1 MNKLTLTEM
10 AKRVL
15 SASEVADKI
24 KLSEEYS
31 ETWLK
36 DRKVGN
42 SISIGKVK
50 CPNFPSRPRKPNLL
64 PPRQMPKR
72 KYGTKIGRVALLH
85 SVAHIEL
92 NAIDQQFLLYIL
104 FHGHLGID
112 SPQHLHLPFL

>member
-36 DRKVGN
+36 DRKVAN
-42 SISIGKVK
+42 NISIGKVY
-50 CPNFPSRPRKPNLL
+50 P
-64 PPRQMPKR
+64 
-72 KYGTKIGRVALLH
+72 
-85 SVAHIEL
+85 
-92 NAIDQQFLLYIL
+92 
-104 FHGHLGID
+104 
-112 SPQHLHLPFL
+112 